1 MKRPGE
7 GTAPMKRPGER
18 TAPIH
23 RANERGVA
31 AITALLVVAV
41 AAGAAAWMLSQQS
54 ATLNQAA
61 LVASRAQTDLYA
73 DAGLDWARGI
83 LAEDGRNNAIDSLD
97 EAWARPMVGLPV
109 ERAIVGGA
117 ISDAQSRYNL
127 NNLVKDGVRSD
138 ADFQAARRLFD
149 TLGVEP
155 GLVDAIVDWIDADSE
170 PTGNAGA
177 EDSYYFSLPRPYRT
191 ANRPLMQLEELYR
204 VRGFDSRR
212 IERLRPFVA
221 TLPART
227 TVNVNTASAEVLS
240 ALLPTAPIDEIRAL
254 VAGRAGKPVRDR
266 QDLAKRFSKPLP
278 AAAEAEV
285 DVKSAHFLVVVSV
298 AQDDVRATAEALV
311 SRPGTASGPSTA
323 IIWRRPLY

>member
-1 MKRPGE
+1 M
-7 GTAPMKRPGER
+7 T
-18 TAPIH
+18 
-23 RANERGVA
+23 RASERGVA

-41 AAGAAAWMLSQQS
+41 AAGAAAWMLAQQS

-61 LVASRAQTDLYA
+61 LVAARAQTDLYA

-83 LAEDGRNNAIDSLD
+83 LAEDGRNTAIDSLD
-97 EAWARPMVGLPV
+97 EAWARPMMGLPV

-117 ISDAQSRYNL
+117 IADAQSRFNL
-127 NNLVKDGVRSD
+127 NNLVKDGARSD

-155 GLVDAIVDWIDADSE
+155 GLVDAVVDWIDADSE

-204 VRGFDSRR
+204 VRGFDARR
-212 IERLRPFVA
+212 IERLRPFVTA
-221 TLPART
+221 LPART
-227 TVNVNTASAEVLS
+227 PVNVNTASAEVLS
-240 ALLPTAPIDEIRAL
+240 ALLPEIPAEEIRSL
-254 VAGRAGKPVRDR
+254 VAARGGKPIRDR
-266 QDLAKRFSKPLP
+266 QDLAKRLSKAPT
-278 AAAEAEV
+278 AASESAL
-285 DVKSAHFLVVVSV
+285 DVKSTHFLVVVSV
-298 AQDDVRATAEALV
+298 AQDDVRASAEALV
-311 SRPGTASGPSTA
+311 SRPGAASGPSTA